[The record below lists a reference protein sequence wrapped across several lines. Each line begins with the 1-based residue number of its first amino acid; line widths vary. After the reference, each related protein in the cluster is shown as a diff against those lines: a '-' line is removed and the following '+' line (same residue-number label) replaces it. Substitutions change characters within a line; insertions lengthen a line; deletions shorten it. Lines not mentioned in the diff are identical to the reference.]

1 MTPTELQEYLSTG
14 ELDFEFDYAGKS
26 GSICFCYLPK
36 VYILYDDVETVTTWD
51 KLMVTPFIDG
61 KTLAECATEIEF
73 YG

>member
-1 MTPTELQEYLSTG
+1 MTPTELREYLSTG

-36 VYILYDDVETVTTWD
+36 VYVLYGETETVTTLD
-51 KLMVTPFIDG
+51 KLMSAPLIDG
-61 KTLAECATEIEF
+61 KTLAECADEIKL